1 MNFGYLSRYNIKKTL
16 SIKLKALV
24 SFIDSSLDI
33 KILSYSQKT
42 QYLFIGPHLNEF
54 SFIKN
59 RCWSDFCAFKPPSD
73 HFVRGSKQDLYDFN
87 TFKA

>member
-16 SIKLKALV
+16 SIELKALV
-24 SFIDSSLDI
+24 SFIVSSLDI

-59 RCWSDFCAFKPPSD
+59 R
-73 HFVRGSKQDLYDFN
+73 
-87 TFKA
+87 